1 MLIRY
6 LTEFWQTLLK
16 DTLFIIAFCYVLR
29 ILIVVLCKWKRAAI
43 PGDDGAL
50 FAFRSITFLTLFAWN
65 CGLNGYLDLS
75 EYLCQAVSTLFFCMA
90 CSILEWILRY
100 GGVCRMI
107 DDLIEYFLV
116 TVERARSFF
125 QKISEFLCLHTA
137 LMYLVL
143 AFLFVGTP
151 LVGTKPVGSK
161 FYAGI
166 YTGWFYSVL
175 CVFGLCAALVSPSAA
190 FAFWF
195 CLFIRMASSDGNRGI
210 FQFSGWRVCFFCCGN
225 CICLSL
231 DIYCPCGRIRA
242 GANGVQDHKYL
253 YNACCHCRKYS
264 HSCSF
269 HRTVFR

>member
-151 LVGTKPVGSK
+151 LLAQSQSGANSMLVYTLAGFIAYCVYLA
-161 FYAGI
+161 YALR
-166 YTGWFYSVL
+166 SCRRL
-175 CVFGLCAALVSPSAA
+175 LLLLFG
-190 FAFWF
+190 FAFLYAWQVA
-195 CLFIRMASSDGNRGI
+195 MAIAEFSNYQDGE
-210 FQFSGWRVCFFCCGN
+210 FVFFCCGN